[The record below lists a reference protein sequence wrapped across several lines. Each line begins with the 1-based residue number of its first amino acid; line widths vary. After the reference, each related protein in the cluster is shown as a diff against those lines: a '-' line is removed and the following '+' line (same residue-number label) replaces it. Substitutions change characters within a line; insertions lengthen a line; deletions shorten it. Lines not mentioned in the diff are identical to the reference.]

1 MTTEEFDGSAT
12 VIVEGTIEVEGLGGV
27 EKGSAQKKILTKTIK
42 NLFINFPEIEACAVV
57 STDGITKAAVL
68 GEGMDESRFG
78 AMCASL
84 LGLAKTAALETR
96 RGELR
101 LVLIQGTDG
110 VMLVVQIG
118 TKGVLAVAAGPKASL
133 GRVFHEARRTAE
145 EIADVL

>member
-1 MTTEEFDGSAT
+1 MSSEEIDGTSTAG
-12 VIVEGTIEVEGLGGV
+12 IEGT
-27 EKGSAQKKILTKTIK
+27 AKIQVLASNEQESTQTKVLTKAIK
-42 NLFINFPEIEACAVV
+42 TLFINFPEVEACAVI

-68 GEGMDESRFG
+68 GDGIDERRFG

-84 LGLAKTAALETR
+84 LGLAKRAAIETK

-101 LVLIQGTDG
+101 LVLIQGDNG

-118 TKGVLAVAAGPKASL
+118 SKGVLAVAAGPKTSL
-133 GRVFHEARRTAE
+133 GRVFHEARRTAD